1 VKSLGFNLL
10 SVSQLLDE
18 GFEVRF
24 KSGESRLLDSRG
36 DLVCM
41 IIPEGQIFRADFSR
55 SLGPARYLMAGP
67 SSNLWKWHRRLCHLS
82 FDLVS
87 RLSGL
92 DLVRGLPRLKF
103 EMDLVCAPCR
113 HGKMVAT
120 PHPPLT
126 DVMTERPT
134 VLLHMDL
141 VGPARVRSVG
151 GKWYV
156 LIVVDDYSRYA
167 WVFFLEDK
175 SETFGFVRDL
185 IVRLKNERRGNV
197 IRSIRGDNGPE
208 FKNSRF
214 DAFCRDLGLEHQY
227 STPFVPPSKW
237 SCGKEKSDSL

>member
-1 VKSLGFNLL
+1 MTGDKKWFSSLTLVKEKMYITFGDNGRGRVISEGVVHVSDKVTLKRVALVKSLGFNLL

-24 KSGESRLLDSRG
+24 KSGESHLLDSRG

-41 IIPEGQIFRADFSR
+41 IIPEGQIFRANFSR
-55 SLGPARYLMAGP
+55 SLGPARYLLAGP
-67 SSNLWKWHRRLCHLS
+67 SSNLWKWHRRLGHLR

-92 DLVRGLPRLKF
+92 DLVRGLPKLKF
-103 EMDLVCAPCR
+103 EKDLVCAPCR

-126 DVMTERPT
+126 VVMTERPT
-134 VLLHMDL
+134 ELLHMDL

-156 LIVVDDYSRYA
+156 LVVVDDYSLYA
-167 WVFFLEDK
+167 
-175 SETFGFVRDL
+175 
-185 IVRLKNERRGNV
+185 
-197 IRSIRGDNGPE
+197 
-208 FKNSRF
+208 
-214 DAFCRDLGLEHQY
+214 
-227 STPFVPPSKW
+227 
-237 SCGKEKSDSL
+237 

>member
-1 VKSLGFNLL
+1 MTGDKKWFSSLTATKEKMYIMFGDNGRGRVIPKVVVHVSDKVALKRVALVNLGFNIL
-10 SVSQLLDE
+10 SVSQFLDE

-24 KSGESRLLDSRG
+24 KSSESRLLDSRG

-41 IIPEGQIFRADFSR
+41 IILEGQIFRADFSR
-55 SLGPARYLMAGP
+55 SLGPARCFMAGP
-67 SSNLWKWHRRLCHLS
+67 SCDLWKWHRRLGHLS

-103 EMDLVCAPCR
+103 EKDLVCAPCR

-134 VLLHMDL
+134 ELLHMDL

-151 GKWYV
+151 VK
-156 LIVVDDYSRYA
+156 
-167 WVFFLEDK
+167 
-175 SETFGFVRDL
+175 
-185 IVRLKNERRGNV
+185 
-197 IRSIRGDNGPE
+197 
-208 FKNSRF
+208 
-214 DAFCRDLGLEHQY
+214 
-227 STPFVPPSKW
+227 
-237 SCGKEKSDSL
+237 

>member
-1 VKSLGFNLL
+1 MTGDKKWFSNLTPVKEKMYITFGDNGRGRVISEGVVHVSDKVTLKRVVLVKSLGFNLL
-10 SVSQLLDE
+10 SVFQFLDE
-18 GFEVRF
+18 GFEVHF

-41 IIPEGQIFRADFSR
+41 IIPEGQISMADFSR
-55 SLGPARYLMAGP
+55 SLGPARCLMGDP
-67 SSNLWKWHRRLCHLS
+67 SSDLWKWHRRLEHLS

-92 DLVRGLPRLKF
+92 DLFRGLPRLKF
-103 EMDLVCAPCR
+103 EKDLVCAPCR

-134 VLLHMDL
+134 ELFHMDL

-156 LIVVDDYSRYA
+156 LVVVDDYSRYA
-167 WVFFLEDK
+167 
-175 SETFGFVRDL
+175 
-185 IVRLKNERRGNV
+185 
-197 IRSIRGDNGPE
+197 
-208 FKNSRF
+208 
-214 DAFCRDLGLEHQY
+214 
-227 STPFVPPSKW
+227 
-237 SCGKEKSDSL
+237 

>member
-1 VKSLGFNLL
+1 MTGDKKWFSSLTLVKEKMYITFGDNGRGRVISEGLVHVSDKVTLKRVALVMSLGFKLL

-41 IIPEGQIFRADFSR
+41 IILEGQIFRADFSR
-55 SLGPARYLMAGP
+55 SLGPARCLMTGP
-67 SSNLWKWHRRLCHLS
+67 SSDLWKWHWRLGHLS

-87 RLSGL
+87 RSSGL
-92 DLVRGLPRLKF
+92 DLVQGLPRLKF
-103 EMDLVCAPCR
+103 EKDLVRAPCR

-134 VLLHMDL
+134 KLMHMNL
-141 VGPARVRSVG
+141 VGPTRVRSVG

-156 LIVVDDYSRYA
+156 LVVVDD
-167 WVFFLEDK
+167 
-175 SETFGFVRDL
+175 
-185 IVRLKNERRGNV
+185 
-197 IRSIRGDNGPE
+197 
-208 FKNSRF
+208 
-214 DAFCRDLGLEHQY
+214 
-227 STPFVPPSKW
+227 
-237 SCGKEKSDSL
+237 